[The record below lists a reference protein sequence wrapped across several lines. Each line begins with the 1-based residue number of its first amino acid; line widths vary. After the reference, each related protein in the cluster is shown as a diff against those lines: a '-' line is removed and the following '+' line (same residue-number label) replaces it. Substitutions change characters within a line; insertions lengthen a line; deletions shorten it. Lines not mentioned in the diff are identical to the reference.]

1 MPAKKELPRDLGQDL
16 DGRIAG
22 LARRRGLNRSIEAEK
37 SELLVTRPIA
47 RAPTHPGELIGE
59 ILEDHFNL
67 TIADAAERMG
77 ITRQALHNVVTGRSS
92 VSADMAARFGRLV
105 DADPAL
111 YLAMQGRRD
120 LWLAQQRLAPEL
132 DKIKVVR

>member
-1 MPAKKELPRDLGQDL
+1 MPAKKELSRDPGLDL
-16 DGRIAG
+16 DSRIAG

-37 SELLVTRPIA
+37 SELPVTRPIA

-111 YLAMQGRRD
+111 YVAMQGRRD
-120 LWLAQQRLAPEL
+120 LWLAQQRLAPQL
-132 DKIKVVR
+132 DKIEVVR